1 VAELDDFLDWVSNDV
16 RAAET
21 ALHDG
26 DATARREIWSHR
38 DPVTVFGAWKNAV
51 GRAEADE
58 LFASLERG
66 FSGCTSHVYE
76 IVAADVIGDMAY
88 TVGFEH
94 TQAIVDGAD
103 RTYTLRVTQIYRR
116 EADAWK
122 VVHRHADTPPDQA

>member
-1 VAELDDFLDWVSNDV
+1 MAELDDFLAWVRTDV

-26 DATARREIWSHR
+26 DATARRAIWSR
-38 DPVTVFGAWKNAV
+38 TDPVTVFGAWKSVV

-58 LFASLERG
+58 VFTFLERT

-76 IVAADVIGDMAY
+76 IEAADVIGDMAY

-94 TQAIVDGAD
+94 TQAVVDGTD

-116 EADAWK
+116 EAGEWK
-122 VVHRHADTPPDQA
+122 IVHRHADTAPEQA